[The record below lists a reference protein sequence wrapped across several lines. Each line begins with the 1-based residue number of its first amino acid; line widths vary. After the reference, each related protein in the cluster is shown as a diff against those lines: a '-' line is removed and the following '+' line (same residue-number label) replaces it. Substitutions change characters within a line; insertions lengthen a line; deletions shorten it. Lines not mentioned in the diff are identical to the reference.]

1 MELRGIRKERTN
13 SSSDMRKSWL
23 TLKGMGNAHKRK
35 KKNQNSI
42 FLQIEEIKR
51 KTQGKQEMEKN
62 IEGVIVI
69 RGRPNLKNLRAKSEA
84 LKESRKREIGE
95 M

>member
-51 KTQGKQEMEKN
+51 KT
-62 IEGVIVI
+62 
-69 RGRPNLKNLRAKSEA
+69 
-84 LKESRKREIGE
+84 
-95 M
+95 